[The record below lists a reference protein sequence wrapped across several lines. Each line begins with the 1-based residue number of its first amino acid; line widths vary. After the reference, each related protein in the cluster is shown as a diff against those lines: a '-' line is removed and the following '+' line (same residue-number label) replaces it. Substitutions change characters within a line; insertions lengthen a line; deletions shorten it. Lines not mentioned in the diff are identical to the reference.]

1 MSRQNELEKKYISAV
16 VYVHNDQEL
25 LPDFLKTVMGI
36 LENNFQDWEVIF
48 VNDGSTDGS
57 EELIRDFFCL
67 HPIPAVSI
75 INMSYFQGIELSMS
89 AGVELAVGD
98 YVFEFDTQKV
108 SYAEE
113 CVMEAYRKCME
124 GYDIV
129 SAAPKGHAHWLSGVY
144 YEGFLY
150 FSNVQYKLKTEAFRI
165 ISRRAVNRTY
175 SMSNQ
180 ILYRKAAYAS
190 CGLPMERV
198 EFDAKEKYQRKSS
211 KERRK
216 QREIGID
223 ALILYTDIAY
233 KLAMGL
239 SFLMILFSIVCIIY
253 IILVYLAGK
262 PVPGYVSTF
271 AISAFGF
278 FGVNILLSILI
289 KYASLI
295 LRIVFQKERYLIKS
309 IERL

>member
-57 EELIRDFFCL
+57 EELIRDFFYL